1 MEVAPKELPLNNLVL
16 RVDGGRRSYIDREGG
31 RERERRG
38 EGIAEPLVHP
48 VTKDREGAGNS

>member
-1 MEVAPKELPLNNLVL
+1 MEVAPKELPFNNLVL
-16 RVDGGRRSYIDREGG
+16 RVDGGGYEIYLIGKEEG
-31 RERERRG
+31 REKRE